1 MLTGDDNYIPENS
14 GFRSIEKVG
23 KFVFILVYRCWRGC
37 SAGILSLILL
47 YWMYGGMVI
56 FLLLASA
63 LVGAFYHFQDGLL
76 YFPDQPESSRFYVQ
90 SPHNLG
96 IPFDNLYIKC
106 NDGIQINVVM
116 LKQAGKKLSTSPTI
130 IYFHGNA
137 GNIGHRLLNAHLIY
151 MQTGCNVLLVEYRGY
166 GKSEGTPS
174 EQGLYLDAEAAM
186 NYMLSRPDIDHSK
199 IILYGRSLGGAVA
212 IALATHEDYADHVFT
227 LIVEN
232 TFTSIPDIA
241 KHLFYWI
248 KNLPQVCYRNQ
259 FLSIERAKST
269 SVPTLF
275 LSGLADQLVPP
286 SMMATLYHASSS
298 PMKRLEKF
306 ETGTHNDTWQCY
318 GYAEA
323 INKFINDVYQASE
336 AGLLVKRP
344 CRTAGEHRTGLTP
357 TERSELNL
365 STSKLET
372 NKQPEVRD
380 VATSTLEP
388 SDFCNSEP
396 VNDCVRAKGVLSRSS
411 THPVQQPST
420 TTIQSLTTL
429 PGHVESISPLQV
441 ESLSVQTAVRI
452 HQTDPD
458 DTGDEETSGQ
468 QSTLKP
474 LEDRGA
480 SFEPSQSPPILDTAC
495 LVSPAVEIEQ
505 ETAMLAEATVT
516 DDACSFQL
524 EAGPVNE
531 ETLFRA
537 TSTGSC
543 NHGADANENESIA
556 NGETAIVE
564 DSVSMAFKDGS
575 DEPEIEDVS
584 VCSDIHAEV
593 TGKAC
598 RAESEG
604 QFENKSS
611 SVREPPIDTN
621 LVDDALSSFELLA
634 QSALKERFMDGKIS
648 VGSRAHS
655 DASDEDSSIHSVD
668 QNDTADNAIV
678 ANGVGMDDKDFSVK
692 AASIGVPDSE
702 MQSNIEQ
709 PSSDALEVG
718 KNAVKVEV
726 CSSNLEGI
734 TDVGS
739 DWGSYVPERPVSC
752 ICTCESCNIRD
763 YFDDEE
769 SFMEH
774 EYIVARLS
782 INDHNSEEQEVVQ
795 AHERENVSENCDED
809 RITE

>member
-344 CRTAGEHRTGLTP
+344 CRTAGEHRTGQ
-357 TERSELNL
+357 RCCNIYIG
-365 STSKLET
+365 
-372 NKQPEVRD
+372 
-380 VATSTLEP
+380 P

-420 TTIQSLTTL
+420 ITIQSLTTL

-458 DTGDEETSGQ
+458 DT
-468 QSTLKP
+468 
-474 LEDRGA
+474 
-480 SFEPSQSPPILDTAC
+480 DTAC

-516 DDACSFQL
+516 DDARSFQL
-524 EAGPVNE
+524 EDGPVNE

-668 QNDTADNAIV
+668 QNDTADNAIR
-678 ANGVGMDDKDFSVK
+678 S
-692 AASIGVPDSE
+692 
-702 MQSNIEQ
+702 
-709 PSSDALEVG
+709 LEVG

-726 CSSNLEGI
+726 CSNLEGI